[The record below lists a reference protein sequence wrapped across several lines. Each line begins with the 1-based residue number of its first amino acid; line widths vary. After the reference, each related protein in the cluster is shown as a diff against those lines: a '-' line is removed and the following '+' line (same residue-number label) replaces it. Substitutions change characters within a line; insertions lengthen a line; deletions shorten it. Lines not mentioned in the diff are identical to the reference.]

1 MVTHSVV
8 EMEAEGRIVN
18 QLAMNQRRT
27 PVTPEEV
34 EP

>member
-1 MVTHSVV
+1 MATHSVV
-8 EMEAEGRIVN
+8 EMEAEGRIIN
-18 QLAMNQRRT
+18 QLAMSQRRA